1 MKYPSIDVVIPS
13 YKPGASFR
21 TLLSR
26 LSDQTYPVRNILIIN
41 TDERK
46 FDSSVVRGIPR
57 AEVFHISKAEFD
69 HAGTRNM
76 GAGFSDADYI
86 LYMTQDALP
95 ADKTL
100 VERLL
105 QAFRD
110 PKVKISYARQIPNR
124 DCRVIEGYT
133 RSFNYPSRSK
143 VKSFDDLE
151 ELGIKTFFCSNV
163 CACYDRV
170 FLREMGGFSAPCIF
184 NEDMIFAGR
193 AIKLGYSVAYVAEAR
208 VIHSHNYSALQQFR
222 RNFDNGV
229 SQAMHPEIFRGVNNE
244 GEGEKLVRNTI
255 KYLRSVG
262 YGYMVPRLLF
272 HSAAKYAGFRMGRA
286 YKILPGWLIH
296 MCTMNPGFWN
306 YKAGDD

>member
-1 MKYPSIDVVIPS
+1 MKYKVIDVVIPS

-26 LSDQTYPVRNILIIN
+26 ISDQTYPVRNILIIN
-41 TDERK
+41 TEESA
-46 FDSSVVRGIPR
+46 FDSSVTRKIPR
-57 AEVFHISKAEFD
+57 AEVFHITKSEFD

-105 QAFRD
+105 GAFRD
-110 PKVKISYARQIPNR
+110 PKVKVAYARQIPNR
-124 DCRVIEGYT
+124 DCRVIEGFT
-133 RSFNYPSRSK
+133 RNFNYPPESM
-143 VKSFDDLE
+143 VKSFDDLP

-208 VIHSHNYSALQQFR
+208 VIHSHNYSAMQQFH

-229 SQAMHPEIFRGVNNE
+229 SQAMHPEIFRGIVSE
-244 GEGEKLVRNTI
+244 GEGRKLVKDTM

-262 YGYMVPRLLF
+262 CGYMIPRLLI
-272 HSAAKYAGFRMGRA
+272 HSAAKYIGFRLGLA
-286 YKILPGWLIH
+286 YKSLPDWLIRI
-296 MCTMNPGFWN
+296 CTMNPGFWV

>member
-1 MKYPSIDVVIPS
+1 MKYPTIDVVIPS

-41 TDERK
+41 TDEGK
-46 FDSSVVRGIPR
+46 FDGSVVRRIPR

-76 GAGFSDADYI
+76 GAGFSDADYL

-105 QAFRD
+105 SAFRD
-110 PKVKISYARQIPNR
+110 PRVKISYARQLPSR
-124 DCRVIEGYT
+124 ECRVIEGYT
-133 RSFNYPSRSK
+133 RSFNYPSKSR

-208 VIHSHNYSALQQFR
+208 VIHSHNYSAVQQFR

-229 SQAMHPEIFRGVNNE
+229 SQAMHPEIFRGIDTE
-244 GEGEKLVRNTI
+244 GEGGRLVKNTI

-286 YKILPGWLIH
+286 YKVLPRWLIH
-296 MCTMNPGFWN
+296 MCTMNPGFWA

>member
-1 MKYPSIDVVIPS
+1 MKYPSIDVIIPS

-41 TDERK
+41 TDEGK
-46 FDSSVVRGIPR
+46 FDSSVVRRIPR

-133 RSFNYPSRSK
+133 RSVNYPSRSK
-143 VKSFDDLE
+143 VKSFDDLG

-244 GEGEKLVRNTI
+244 GEGERLVKNTI

-262 YGYMVPRLLF
+262 YGYMIQRLLF

-286 YKILPGWLIH
+286 YRMLPGWLIRI
-296 MCTMNPGFWN
+296 CTMNPGFWN
-306 YKAGDD
+306 YKAGAD

>member
-1 MKYPSIDVVIPS
+1 MKYPTIDVIIPS

-41 TDERK
+41 TDEGN
-46 FDSSVVRGIPR
+46 FDSKVVNGIPR
-57 AEVFHISKAEFD
+57 AEVFHIAKAEFD

-76 GAGFSDADYI
+76 GAGFSDADYL

-105 QAFRD
+105 RAFSD
-110 PKVKISYARQIPNR
+110 PKVKIAYARQLPNR

-133 RSFNYPSRSK
+133 RSFNYPSESR
-143 VKSFDDLE
+143 VKSFDDLG

-208 VIHSHNYSALQQFR
+208 VIHSHNYSAMQQFH

-229 SQAMHPEIFRGVNNE
+229 SQAMHPEVFRGVNSE
-244 GEGEKLVRNTI
+244 GEGRKLVGNTI
-255 KYLRSVG
+255 RYLRSVG
-262 YGYMVPRLLF
+262 YGYMIPRLIL
-272 HSAAKYAGFRMGRA
+272 HSAAKYIGFSLGRS
-286 YKILPGWLIH
+286 YKHLPRWLIRV
-296 MCTMNPGFWN
+296 CTMNPGFWE
-306 YKAGDD
+306 YKTSDD

>member
-1 MKYPSIDVVIPS
+1 
-13 YKPGASFR
+13 
-21 TLLSR
+21 
-26 LSDQTYPVRNILIIN
+26 
-41 TDERK
+41 
-46 FDSSVVRGIPR
+46 
-57 AEVFHISKAEFD
+57 
-69 HAGTRNM
+69 M
-76 GAGFSDADYI
+76 GAGFSDADYL

-105 QAFRD
+105 SAFRD
-110 PKVKISYARQIPNR
+110 PRVKISYARQLPSR
-124 DCRVIEGYT
+124 ECRVIEGYT
-133 RSFNYPSRSK
+133 RSFNYPSKSR

-208 VIHSHNYSALQQFR
+208 VIHSHNYSAVQQFR

-229 SQAMHPEIFRGVNNE
+229 SQAMHPEIFRGIDTE
-244 GEGEKLVRNTI
+244 GEGGRLVKNTI

-286 YKILPGWLIH
+286 YKVLPRWLIH
-296 MCTMNPGFWN
+296 MCTMNPGFWA